1 MLMVLMAW
9 LGIGLRGLER
19 AQHPNALA
27 DSAEAYLRS
36 GQYQLINWQP
46 CDAQAVQQAQSRDRL
61 IMIEVGAY
69 WSGRCQRLGYEAFSD
84 SGVADLVNREFVA
97 IKLDADAAPK
107 RARYIRQ
114 LAQLQ
119 GAPDRYP
126 IIAWFTPEGKPVR
139 AVAPDTRAELMRHLE
154 ELSQL
159 YRNRPEQIQQFAE
172 QLERAWNDRWAL
184 SARPTTLDTD
194 AIAAEFLNA
203 LAESD
208 SVQNPSAPMFNLN
221 YLETLLAL
229 AEAGNAGARE
239 RLIAQLVALTQSLY
253 WDSAQKSV
261 YSLADGLDAEGKPT
275 GGKRLIE
282 QARLLSLY
290 SRASRW
296 EPELASFAH
305 ELVEGLRRN
314 FYRERPAGF
323 IGALPPPKLR
333 IAIAQSLGMP
343 RADNAFYVDGNA
355 YAIIALADYVQA
367 LGTQDPRGQ
376 WALETAPRVLET
388 LRALRTLSGGLFR
401 SSLRQTSDWMPDL
414 ALAARAAVR
423 VHQLQPNPRAL
434 QFARQL
440 LQHIWRDYAD
450 PTGGFYDIARS
461 KAWDTLKVV
470 PVRMS
475 RDETLPADNAL
486 LGIAMDEYARASGE
500 SLWRARAEQLAQAIA
515 GDYSPTETL
524 QYGGYIQL
532 LTRLTRQP

>member
-126 IIAWFTPEGKPVR
+126 MIAWFTPDGKPVR

-203 LAESD
+203 LAQSD